1 MSYEDI
7 EEDSVEVISE
17 SESYER
23 FDDFLDEI
31 HGTVYLGDFVFS
43 PSRVLKECDPIAYQ
57 ESYNNW
63 LDMNLQE
70 GSFKLED

>member
-1 MSYEDI
+1 MSYDDI

-23 FDDFLDEI
+23 FDAFLDEV
-31 HGTVYLGDFVFS
+31 HEEVKFGCFTWE
-43 PSRVLKECDPIAYQ
+43 PSRVFKTMDPIAYQ
-57 ESYNNW
+57 QDYLSW